1 MQEVKVWSLIREL
14 RSHMP
19 WDQKKNKK
27 QKTKKPWNRSNIIK
41 NSIKTW
47 KKCSMS
53 KNFLKKFLLMPVC
66 TQSLQ
71 FCLTPCCPM
80 DCSPPGFSV
89 HGILQTRILEWVAM
103 PSSRGSSWP
112 KGWRHGPCASCIG
125 RQILSCWATRE
136 ALVMP
141 EPLLNYDADEM
152 WLWRL
157 SFSLLI
163 SLPAFP
169 PSRTP
174 TPIFI
179 TAPHLACPFHVGPIT
194 YQAVPKLKSP
204 SESAPKSSDSEQ
216 LTGHEQVTSRNPAER
231 CSEEEKKEDMQG
243 KEEWSG

>member
-1 MQEVKVWSLIREL
+1 
-14 RSHMP
+14 
-19 WDQKKNKK
+19 
-27 QKTKKPWNRSNIIK
+27 
-41 NSIKTW
+41 
-47 KKCSMS
+47 
-53 KNFLKKFLLMPVC
+53 MPVC

-169 PSRTP
+169 PPGHPPPFLLLPP
-174 TPIFI
+174 TWPALFML
-179 TAPHLACPFHVGPIT
+179 APSPTRLFPNWNHPVSLP
-194 YQAVPKLKSP
+194 LKVQTVSNW
-204 SESAPKSSDSEQ
+204 Q
-216 LTGHEQVTSRNPAER
+216 
-231 CSEEEKKEDMQG
+231 DMNR
-243 KEEWSG
+243 